1 MRLSEE
7 QKQQLEAE
15 IKFSASRS
23 SGPGGQ
29 NVNKVN
35 TRVELRFSIPDSS
48 VFSDNQKS
56 ILLRKIKNR
65 INSEGELLLASE
77 SERSQWRNKK
87 NAKTLFF
94 QLTEAALTPPK
105 KRIKTKPTKASRV
118 KRLENKKQLAEKK
131 ARRKRPDS
139 F

>member
-56 ILLRKIKNR
+56 MLLRKIKNR

-77 SERSQWRNKK
+77 SERSQWRNKEK
-87 NAKTLFF
+87 AKALFF

-105 KRIKTKPTKASRV
+105 KRIKTNPTKASRV

-131 ARRKRPDS
+131 ARRKPPG